1 MNGKTEKYLKL
12 AANMLTL
19 LPIAVCAAAICAA
32 PEQIGGHWNAAGEL
46 DRLGSK
52 WELVIWPLM
61 VLFVRGTMAVL
72 TVAVTDNSGV
82 NRRVMRWATV
92 CVLALFDAMAVYF
105 TYCAVTRAETLS
117 IYSLDVWQLTNIVL
131 GAVFIPIGNLMP
143 KLRMNALAG
152 YRTKWSMSNERAW
165 SLAQRHAGRAM
176 VVSGAAMLLIGLLA
190 DGLKGI
196 CLSVCVLAL
205 ALIIADRR
213 AKNEYNKTEP
223 PE

>member
-1 MNGKTEKYLKL
+1 
-12 AANMLTL
+12 
-19 LPIAVCAAAICAA
+19 
-32 PEQIGGHWNAAGEL
+32 
-46 DRLGSK
+46 
-52 WELVIWPLM
+52 
-61 VLFVRGTMAVL
+61 
-72 TVAVTDNSGV
+72 
-82 NRRVMRWATV
+82 
-92 CVLALFDAMAVYF
+92 
-105 TYCAVTRAETLS
+105 
-117 IYSLDVWQLTNIVL
+117 
-131 GAVFIPIGNLMP
+131 MP

-190 DGLKGI
+190 EGVKGI

-205 ALIIADRR
+205 ALVTADRR